1 AVGDRQV
8 VGGVG
13 AGWTLNR
20 WVALEVDTRTAW
32 TRSPDVEAART
43 VWSATLGLTV
53 QKTGIL

>member
-1 AVGDRQV
+1 QV

-13 AGWTLNR
+13 AGWTVNR
-20 WVALEVDTRTAW
+20 WMTLEVDTRAAW